1 MIKIIALLFFG
12 LSILTQ
18 AASIDDLIGQGRLG
32 EAYAALE
39 LAYGDSPESSAYF
52 LLSGLSSE
60 NGESSVSDLKDF
72 INRGEGSPYM
82 IDWARMHLG
91 KYYISQGLLGTARKM
106 FESVPEIS
114 PFAAEAAYLAGRC
127 CLYSADFETAE
138 KIFSDATKRFNPTKN
153 KNQNDI
159 QTEYYYW
166 SVFGLGEAKSALG
179 QNTAA
184 EKLYK
189 QLLEP
194 QFESDIEPL
203 ALLGLA
209 KTARQAKKPDQANQY
224 MELYKERYGQAPVGE
239 AHTSTANAI
248 KSSKTPV
255 TPSNPDE
262 RMDKIMGNK
271 YYIQIGAYSKK
282 NNADNEAAAYKK
294 NGYKVLVESYD
305 KQGQTFYRVLL
316 GSYSSKSQA
325 DYIKSKLEKA
335 AGEKYSLLVR

>member
-1 MIKIIALLFFG
+1 MWFIAFLFFA
-12 LSILTQ
+12 LSMTAE
-18 AASIDDLIGQGRLG
+18 AASIDDLIAQGRLG
-32 EAYAALE
+32 EAYSALE
-39 LAYGDSPESSAYF
+39 SAFGKAPESSGYF
-52 LLSGLSSE
+52 LLSGLTSE

-72 INRGEGSPYM
+72 INRGEGSPFT

-91 KYYISQGLLGTARKM
+91 KYYLSQGLLGTARKM
-106 FESVPEIS
+106 FEEVPDNS
-114 PFAAEAAYLAGRC
+114 PFAVESAYLAGRC
-127 CLYSADFETAE
+127 CLYSADFELAE
-138 KIFSDATKRFNPTKN
+138 KIFSDATKRFNPAKN
-153 KNQNDI
+153 KNLTNYQA
-159 QTEYYYW
+159 EYYYW

-179 QNTAA
+179 QNSAA

-189 QLLEP
+189 QLLDP

-224 MELYKERYGQAPVGE
+224 MDLYREQYGQAPIGE
-239 AHTSTANAI
+239 AHANSRITATQKGPGN
-248 KSSKTPV
+248 

-271 YYIQIGAYSKK
+271 YYIQIGAFSKK
-282 NNADNEAAAYKK
+282 ANADKEAAVYKK

-305 KQGQTFYRVLL
+305 KQGQKFYRVLL
-316 GSYSSKSQA
+316 GSYGSKSQA